1 MRNAKI
7 FPKVG
12 IPSYVTRLGNDGFT
26 YHSIGFQIFLPLE
39 VAQCLAVGAAGEML
53 SNTRTRRGY
62 GNLWSWGL
70 STPKLLAQ
78 G

>member
-1 MRNAKI
+1 MTSPMRNAKI

-53 SNTRTRRGY
+53 SNTRTI
-62 GNLWSWGL
+62 SQ
-70 STPKLLAQ
+70 KLVL